1 MRYKLIAIDMDGT
14 LLNSNNKVSDR
25 TREVLL
31 RAIDE
36 DIYIVLSTGRIL
48 RSALYFSKDIGLNY
62 PIIACNGALISTSNG
77 KDIIYENPMNL
88 ELAKKIAELAEDNGI
103 YYHFYDTNTFYAKET
118 GYGDLEHYES
128 YKNNLI
134 KQQINLNIFQNSM
147 EILNNKK
154 PVIYKFVFIEDDID
168 KLLDFR
174 EKLKDIKGTNVS
186 SSWHNNI
193 EVMNEGVSKGTG
205 LNYLIDKLN
214 IDKSEVVA
222 IGDNENDIS
231 MFKVAGLA
239 VGMRNGDE
247 SIKNHV
253 HVFTDTNDEDGV
265 AKAIENYVLNK

>member
-1 MRYKLIAIDMDGT
+1 
-14 LLNSNNKVSDR
+14 
-25 TREVLL
+25 
-31 RAIDE
+31 
-36 DIYIVLSTGRIL
+36 
-48 RSALYFSKDIGLNY
+48 
-62 PIIACNGALISTSNG
+62 
-77 KDIIYENPMNL
+77 
-88 ELAKKIAELAEDNGI
+88 
-103 YYHFYDTNTFYAKET
+103 
-118 GYGDLEHYES
+118 
-128 YKNNLI
+128 
-134 KQQINLNIFQNSM
+134 
-147 EILNNKK
+147 
-154 PVIYKFVFIEDDID
+154 VIYKFVYIEDDID